1 MLTGSVLLFVHAP
14 DVNSAM
20 SMFLE
25 SRLEHQERAAIRQ
38 YGAHP
43 FGFRGT
49 HPELGAFW
57 QRPVFSGPL
66 PFKPTFLAFAGLCL
80 LAAFLA
86 RSRTMAQLAALTAGL
101 TAAAQLS
108 KMHACGSY
116 VVWFYPFLIIGLC
129 GPQHVPAS
137 RSYARRVEL

>member
-25 SRLEHQERAAIRQ
+25 GTLEHQERAGIQQ
-38 YGAHP
+38 YGANP

-57 QRPVFSGPL
+57 QSPVFSGPSL
-66 PFKPTFLAFAGLCL
+66 FKSTFLAFAGLGL

-86 RSRTMAQLAALTAGL
+86 RGRTMAQLAALTAGL

-108 KMHACGSY
+108 KMHAGGSY
-116 VVWFYPFLIIGLC
+116 VEWFYPFLIIGLC

-137 RSYARRVEL
+137 RSYARGVEL

>member
-25 SRLEHQERAAIRQ
+25 GTLEHQERAGIQQ
-38 YGAHP
+38 YGANP

-57 QRPVFSGPL
+57 QSPVFSGPSL
-66 PFKPTFLAFAGLCL
+66 FKSTFLAFAGLCL

-86 RSRTMAQLAALTAGL
+86 RGRTMAQLAALTAGL

-108 KMHACGSY
+108 KMHAGGSY
-116 VVWFYPFLIIGLC
+116 VEWFYPFLIIGLC

-137 RSYARRVEL
+137 RSYARGVEL